1 MTKIYIGDE
10 YTPVILTRSNTLKF
24 LIRTKPQC
32 GSTPPQFRIY
42 YQAIRKG
49 LTDALHVVHT
59 SPVSG
64 YVQPV
69 GLVPGKPYG
78 FALGTDARYH
88 LVLPEGQVVMTSIRL
103 MQLTRTI
110 HCRAY
115 LVVYSRS
122 TDGQETL
129 LWKTCH
135 KTGIAT
141 RVYQTSLLIRFKVK
155 SYTSNQGFKLL
166 YTFHLQSQ
174 SPHKLPTSMF
184 NCSVSHYPDFK
195 EHLDCNLKQ
204 ECEER
209 EDEGGH
215 CSFSSQR
222 CNGSVT
228 ANSKCIDFYGK
239 ILSKLVVIRE
249 TERKV

>member
-1 MTKIYIGDE
+1 MTEINVRDE
-10 YTPVILTRSNTLKF
+10 YSPIVLTRSNTLDFVIK
-24 LIRTKPQC
+24 TKPQC
-32 GSTPPQFRIY
+32 RSTPPQFRIY

-88 LVLPEGQVVMTSIRL
+88 LVLPDGQVVMTSIQL
-103 MQLTRTI
+103 IQLTRTR

-115 LVVYSRS
+115 LVLYSRS
-122 TDGQETL
+122 TDGQESL

-135 KTGIAT
+135 KTDIAT

-155 SYTSNQGFKLL
+155 SFSSNRGFKLL

-184 NCSVSHYPDFK
+184 NCSVSHYSDFK

-204 ECEER
+204 ECEGR

-222 CNGSVT
+222 CNGSV
-228 ANSKCIDFYGK
+228 AVNSKCIDFYGK
-239 ILSKLVVIRE
+239 ILSKLLVIRE